1 MKERMKTHGWGGGD
15 RYGGNTEGEGIKR
28 EKKESRKLKE

>member
-1 MKERMKTHGWGGGD
+1 MGGGEI
-15 RYGGNTEGEGIKR
+15 REGGNTEGEGIKR